1 MRYESYREA
10 LTLSLLGRTFILLLL
25 VAPVIAQSEY
35 RPYFS
40 LSTASTFGTRDKPV
54 ISLSGYHVDA
64 VQIRVYRIKDAVE
77 FYRSIE
83 SPHFFGN
90 QSPRPTGKKS
100 LLEAI
105 HDWKRRLRA
114 TIRRSLRAQFTESPS
129 AHFRSSKPVPASPQT
144 HAQYF
149 AQAPVL
155 NQEQLV
161 LSFLQPVNS
170 KTRWNSEQVNIG
182 VKEKGVYL
190 VEAAHGNLRAYT
202 ILNVSDI
209 VLVTKVGRQNVLG
222 FVADRYTGQP
232 ISGVPLR
239 CMVRN
244 GNPVTATT
252 DEEGLANISAP
263 ADSEEGARIV
273 GVRGADIAFGEI
285 PGYMYSARRN
295 TWTGYIYTDRPV
307 YRPGD
312 TMHFRGILRI
322 GQTVGYTFPSQQ
334 AVTVQITSS
343 DGKAV
348 YQKSLTTNENG
359 IIHDE
364 YPLAREAAL
373 GNYFVQVKAG
383 ENVMSGN
390 FEVQQYKKP
399 EYDLRVTPMVSRVL
413 EGENVQVT
421 IDARY
426 FFGEPVNGGTVKYA
440 IYRSPYWYPIWGS
453 PTTIRPESQAKVE
466 SSSHPMNRSPSPRRS
481 LTSKVRQPS
490 LSRPRSLTGSRII
503 AIESRL
509 ELPTRQ
515 IERSPEPDGWLPL
528 MAVSF

>member
-1 MRYESYREA
+1 MKQESYREA
-10 LTLSLLGRTFILLLL
+10 SPLSLLGRALILLLL

-64 VQIRVYRIKDAVE
+64 VQIRVYRIKDSVE

-90 QSPRPTGKKS
+90 QSPRPAGKKS

-114 TIRRSLRAQFTESPS
+114 SIRRGLRVQFTESPS
-129 AHFRSSKPVPASPQT
+129 AHFRSSKPVKASPQT
-144 HAQYF
+144 RAQYF

-170 KTRWNSEQVNIG
+170 RTRWNSEQVNIG

-190 VEAAHGNLRAYT
+190 IEAAHGNLRAYT

-222 FVADRYTGQP
+222 FVADRYSGQP

-273 GVRGADIAFGEI
+273 AVRGADIAFGEI

-322 GQTVGYTFPSQQ
+322 GQTVGYTVPSQQ
-334 AVTVQITSS
+334 AVTVEITSA

-373 GNYFVQVKAG
+373 SNYFVQMKAG

-390 FEVQQYKKP
+390 FEVQEYKKP
-399 EYDLRVTPMVSRVL
+399 EYDVRVTPMVARVL
-413 EGENVQVT
+413 EGENVQAT

-426 FFGEPVNGGTVKYA
+426 FFGEPVSGASVKYA
-440 IYRSPYWYPIWGS
+440 IFRSPYWYPIWGEPEDDQAGGPGEGEEFEPS
-453 PTTIRPESQAKVE
+453 NEQISESQTKLDEQGSRPTT
-466 SSSHPMNRSPSPRRS
+466 RS
-481 LTSKVRQPS
+481 
-490 LSRPRSLTGSRII
+490 
-503 AIESRL
+503 
-509 ELPTRQ
+509 
-515 IERSPEPDGWLPL
+515 
-528 MAVSF
+528 